1 MSGDLIDDALTRF
14 SFFFF
19 FQAEDGIRDLAL
31 TGHRWAIYVCAKIQ
45 RECGH
50 SGRNQA
56 LPARVAGSILHA
68 QLHQF
73 RGFRRY
79 FASGRWKARSQLS
92 PYTGTLRGRTSCLV
106 DPARQGTGP
115 AGCGEGDAGIARMFR
130 FGWSFLLKTPSLK
143 LERCEAWLAAE
154 AFESAP
160 GPSPSIRIRDPVV
173 PSWIQG
179 AAYFRIAVERLPPGA
194 ESRFSP
200 RSAAR
205 ICGKACRAATSP
217 AATMS
222 GVLVKSSHTNCLTSG
237 SMMISACARQA
248 KSACRCMILKE
259 RLRISV
265 SVRGCSMFPDSRYT
279 AMTMSAP
286 SKSTPSMGTGAVR
299 KRSEEHTSNSSHG
312 Y

>member
-1 MSGDLIDDALTRF
+1 
-14 SFFFF
+14 
-19 FQAEDGIRDLAL
+19 
-31 TGHRWAIYVCAKIQ
+31 
-45 RECGH
+45 
-50 SGRNQA
+50 
-56 LPARVAGSILHA
+56 
-68 QLHQF
+68 
-73 RGFRRY
+73 
-79 FASGRWKARSQLS
+79 
-92 PYTGTLRGRTSCLV
+92 
-106 DPARQGTGP
+106 
-115 AGCGEGDAGIARMFR
+115 MFR

-222 GVLVKSSHTNCLTSG
+222 GVLVK
-237 SMMISACARQA
+237 
-248 KSACRCMILKE
+248 
-259 RLRISV
+259 
-265 SVRGCSMFPDSRYT
+265 
-279 AMTMSAP
+279 
-286 SKSTPSMGTGAVR
+286 
-299 KRSEEHTSNSSHG
+299 RSEERRVGKECRARWAPYDRKINSNESAERARA
-312 Y
+312 